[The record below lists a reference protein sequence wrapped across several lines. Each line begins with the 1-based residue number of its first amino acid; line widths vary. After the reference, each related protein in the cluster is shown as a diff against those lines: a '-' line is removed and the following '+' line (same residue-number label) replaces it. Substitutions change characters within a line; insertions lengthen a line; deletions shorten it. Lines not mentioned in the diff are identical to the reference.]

1 MFSPADKK
9 HYQNRDFI
17 QNVYEKSM
25 ETVTIIDFHVD
36 PNIST
41 SFHPI
46 LIIPICFFFSLFYR
60 LTIVKTF
67 RIVIR
72 FSEFNA
78 GPVFQAVSTSYLRE
92 KDFEIVYYEI
102 WQRSSYSRRT
112 ELWDARVEAIKPE
125 RNSDS
130 RTCVWLRSFLAV
142 KV

>member
-17 QNVYEKSM
+17 QNVYEKM

-36 PNIST
+36 PNISI

-46 LIIPICFFFSLFYR
+46 LIIPICFLFPPFYR
-60 LTIVKTF
+60 STIVRTF
-67 RIVIR
+67 RIVIQ

-130 RTCVWLRSFLAV
+130 RTRVWLRSFLAV
-142 KV
+142 KI